1 MNIYLNKLKI
11 SKEKYIYFFDEIQLV
26 SNWEKKVLMHIELI

>member
-11 SKEKYIYFFDEIQLV
+11 SKEKIYLLFDEIQLV
-26 SNWEKKVLMHIELI
+26 SNWKKVLMHIELI